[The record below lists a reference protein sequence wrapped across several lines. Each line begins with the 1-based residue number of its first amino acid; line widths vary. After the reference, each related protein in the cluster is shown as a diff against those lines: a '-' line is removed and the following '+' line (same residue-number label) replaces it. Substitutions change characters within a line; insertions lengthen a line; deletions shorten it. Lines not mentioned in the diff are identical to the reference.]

1 VRHNRTV
8 ESASLPVSPAAAR
21 RPGWSIVG
29 VVLAALGYVASMT
42 PSLLPRPL
50 ATQLLASVLVA
61 MTMYAIGAIIQ
72 GTIGAIHTR
81 IFHRPVLPRK
91 PRLRIGASITV
102 MVIAATATFQ
112 GTAWQREQF
121 ADTGVPGNA
130 GNPFLVIVGTL
141 IGCLVVLYIC
151 RGFRALG
158 RGIATRI
165 GRHVA
170 WPFGARTLLGG
181 IAVLAVASMIVVVG
195 FAGSTVLF
203 NNVNDSTKGQ
213 TQPDSALLSGSP
225 ESLIGWGSLG
235 YQGRAFVSEGPTPR
249 DISTVTQR
257 VAVDPIRIYAGLQ
270 SAEGLAA
277 QAEIAVADLARAGG
291 FKRKAIIVYTP
302 STNGLVDPS
311 AAAAA
316 EYVLGGDV
324 ASISMQYTVLPSFMS
339 IILSQSTSLD
349 SGRILFD
356 KVRAAVDELPA
367 NERPKVYV
375 YGESLGAFG
384 SQAPFQGEG
393 IDGLT
398 RQADGALWA
407 GPPANSKYWQEI
419 SAMSDRGPTWQ
430 PIVDDGEVFRFAADK
445 QGLAE
450 PDAPWGVSRAV
461 YLQNATDAVVWWSP
475 DLISQRPGWLDSPR
489 GPDVPDAM
497 IWLPLISFELVFVD
511 MPAAGAM
518 PPGIGHNYLPNIGP
532 AWVSVLAPAEWTP
545 EDTARMQIALEEQI
559 AAK

>member
-1 VRHNRTV
+1 M
-8 ESASLPVSPAAAR
+8 ESAFVPVPVKAP
-21 RPGWSIVG
+21 RPSWSVVG
-29 VVLAALGYVASMT
+29 VLLAALGYVGSMT

-72 GTIGAIHTR
+72 GTVGAIRTSLFR
-81 IFHRPVLPRK
+81 RAALPGR
-91 PRLRIGASITV
+91 PRLRVGASIAAI
-102 MVIAATATFQ
+102 VIAAATTFQ

-141 IGCLVVLYIC
+141 IGCLVVLSLS
-151 RGFRALG
+151 RGLRAIG
-158 RGIATRI
+158 RNIATRI
-165 GRHVA
+165 GRHIA
-170 WPFGARTLLGG
+170 WPFTVRTLLGG
-181 IAVLAVASMIVVVG
+181 VAVLAVASLITVVS
-195 FAGSTVLF
+195 FAGSTVMF

-213 TQPDSALLSGSP
+213 TQPESALRSGSP
-225 ESLIGWGSLG
+225 ESLISWNSLG
-235 YQGRAFVSEGPTPR
+235 YQGRAFVSEGPAVSN
-249 DISTVTQR
+249 ISVVTQR
-257 VAVDPIRIYAGLQ
+257 TAEDPIRIYAGLQ
-270 SAEGLAA
+270 SANGLAA
-277 QAEIAVADLARAGG
+277 QADIAVADLARAGG

-311 AAAAA
+311 AAAGA

-324 ASISMQYTVLPSFMS
+324 ASVSMQYTVLPSFMS

-349 SGRILFD
+349 SGKILFD
-356 KVRAAVDELPA
+356 AVRAAIDKLPA
-367 NERPKVYV
+367 NERPKIYV

-398 RQADGALWA
+398 RQVDGALWA

-430 PIVDDGEVFRFAADK
+430 PIVEDGDVFRFAADT

-450 PDAPWGVSRAV
+450 PVARWGPTRAV

-475 DLISQRPGWLDSPR
+475 DLIRQRPEWLDEPR
-489 GPDVPDAM
+489 GPDVPAAM
-497 IWLPLISFELVFVD
+497 TWFPLISFELVFVD

-532 AWVSVLAPAEWTP
+532 AWVSVLQPTEWSP
-545 EDTARMQIALEEQI
+545 ENTARMQTALEEQL